1 MVAYTLSQII
11 IHGDVEAVKKM
22 LMVTDE
28 VSYLD
33 EYGYTPLIEAVIV
46 DDVDKVAALLE
57 AGADINQH
65 DFTGRTPLHWAVFN
79 NNLPI
84 LKALLSAGADANA
97 YSIVSEPVLTRPLL
111 RGQTDYKDLL
121 IEHGASLSFVYDYV
135 NAKLLGHRF
144 ELLGSVDIVDTQGV
158 FTEVDFEGFHLEFC
172 LALIAHS
179 LKTFRHQY
187 VSRTLS
193 PWFKDVDRI
202 IEALSQAQ
210 VWPKY
215 DHYLLNASSHF
226 TEIQGW
232 LKQDPLV
239 IPVSQEGHAFT
250 LVKCGDLFAI
260 CDRSEHIT
268 MEDSIAVYYMN
279 RPSRLNVELVVDVVY
294 NKCSIDAI
302 VAHLKKALGLF
313 EVAQIPLRSQI
324 TGNCSWANVEA
335 IIPVLFYM
343 LHAVDAKAKKRSQD
357 SLITDSLEL
366 FFRWRDWDTGRSLQ
380 FCMQS
385 YEGAS
390 PARKA
395 SMTALLAAV
404 LVQRLSAQIE
414 DHVMW
419 AKQIIPFLK
428 HEEYAYVLESYIATY
443 QKGAPTEVGKNLAEL
458 LAIYEREE
466 DLG

>member
-1 MVAYTLSQII
+1 MNYSLSQII
-11 IHGDVEAVKKM
+11 IHADIEALKKS
-22 LMVTDE
+22 LMIIED
-28 VSYLD
+28 VSYID

-46 DDVDKVAALLE
+46 DDVGKVAVLLE
-57 AGADINQH
+57 AGADVDQQ

-79 NNLPI
+79 NNLKI
-84 LKALLSAGADANA
+84 LRCLLDAGANANA

-121 IEHGASLSFVYDYV
+121 VEHGASLSFVHDYV

-144 ELLGSVDIVDTQGV
+144 ELIGSVDIVDTEGV

-193 PWFKDVDRI
+193 PWFKDVDTI
-202 IEALSQAQ
+202 IDALIRAQ

-215 DHYLLNASSHF
+215 DHYLLNASSHY

-239 IPVSQEGHAFT
+239 IPISQEGHAFT

-260 CDRSEHIT
+260 CDRSEHLT
-268 MEDSIAVYYMN
+268 TEDSIAIYYMN
-279 RPSRLNVELVVDVVY
+279 RPSRLNVDLIVDVVY
-294 NKCSIDAI
+294 QKCSFEAI
-302 VAHLKKALGLF
+302 VSHLKKALGLF

-335 IIPVLFYM
+335 IIPALFYM
-343 LHAVDAKAKKRSQD
+343 LHAVDSHAKKRTKD
-357 SLITDSLEL
+357 SLVADSLEL

-380 FCMQS
+380 FCMQN
-385 YEGAS
+385 YDTAS

-395 SMTALLAAV
+395 SITALLAAV
-404 LVQRLSAQIE
+404 LVQRLSAQVD
-414 DHVMW
+414 DHVVW

-428 HEEYAYVLESYIATY
+428 NEDYAYVLESYIATY
-443 QKGAPTEVGKNLAEL
+443 TQGAPSEVGKNLSEL
-458 LAIYEREE
+458 LTIYEREE
-466 DLG
+466 GLG